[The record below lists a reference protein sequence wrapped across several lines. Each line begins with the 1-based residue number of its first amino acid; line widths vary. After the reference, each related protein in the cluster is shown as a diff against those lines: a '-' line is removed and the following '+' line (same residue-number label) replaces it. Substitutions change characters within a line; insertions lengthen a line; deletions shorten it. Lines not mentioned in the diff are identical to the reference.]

1 MRALLLFFSLVVAQT
16 ALAQVAKLVAE
27 GKKDGKVVIYGS
39 METDIF
45 EGIQQSFEKK
55 TGIKVD

>member
-16 ALAQVAKLVAE
+16 ALAQDAKLVAE

-45 EGIQQSFEKK
+45 EGIQQCGDGGS
-55 TGIKVD
+55 G